1 MNWSAQALRDA
12 SQRGDYGK
20 VVKLV
25 REAAR
30 VSQKQLGD
38 ALDLSQSAVSDWRN
52 AELDSYDTTQLA
64 SVAAYLQI
72 HPHLVGLGGADRG
85 ARREGGPSATASIP
99 YASCG
104 SRSVPRVSTLPCLRD
119 FRGEREPATLR
130 LATLVFRRMDGTAP
144 SLGICSN
151 LYSRA
156 CDSHRHSLRRPS
168 TTITA
173 CVWLPSAVRRRAL
186 PGGCHGTWVTTVRR
200 APGTAFPSR
209 LRAVPGTPCSRPT
222 NSQWPRA
229 VRGARRERCP
239 SAEPH
244 QKGPAGARRWVSG
257 DRGRMPSNVEALAD
271 AAIGNASACDGAL
284 SAASRAAERVGTD
297 APPWPWMFTF
307 NEAKVAANRV
317 ACGAHLGLPKW
328 VSGVQSAADAALSS
342 GHEKQ
347 RALLL
352 LDVAT
357 GHMALGR
364 LDGAFSLATRALET
378 GLRYRSGRIV
388 ERARTLRRGYSST
401 TPPRVV
407 RDFDERLSDAFL

>member
-38 ALDLSQSAVSDWRN
+38 ALDLSQSAVSRLEKRG
-52 AELDSYDTTQLA
+52 ADSYDTTQLA
-64 SVAAYLQI
+64 SAAAYLQI
-72 HPHLVGLGGADRG
+72 HPHLVGLAEQTAAHAAKADPVQ
-85 ARREGGPSATASIP
+85 RRQFLTRAAGVAVFPAFPPSH
-99 YASCG
+99 
-104 SRSVPRVSTLPCLRD
+104 VSETSEEN
-119 FRGEREPATLR
+119 GQPATLR
-130 LATLVFRRMDGTAP
+130 LATSAFRRMDGTAP
-144 SLGICSN
+144 SRHLLEPVLAHLRFTQTLAAEAEHN
-151 LYSRA
+151 
-156 CDSHRHSLRRPS
+156 DHRVRLAAVGSEAASL
-168 TTITA
+168 A
-173 CVWLPSAVRRRAL
+173 GWLSWDMGDNGSARTWYGVSVKAARRAGHTL
-186 PGGCHGTWVTTVRR
+186 LASYQLGSLAQFEAHGG
-200 APGTAFPSR
+200 
-209 LRAVPGTPCSRPT
+209 
-222 NSQWPRA
+222 N
-229 VRGARRERCP
+229 GAQALSLTRKARQALGDGCP
-239 SAEPH
+239 VIAD
-244 QKGPAGARRWVSG
+244 AWL
-257 DRGRMPSNVEALAD
+257 SNVEALAH